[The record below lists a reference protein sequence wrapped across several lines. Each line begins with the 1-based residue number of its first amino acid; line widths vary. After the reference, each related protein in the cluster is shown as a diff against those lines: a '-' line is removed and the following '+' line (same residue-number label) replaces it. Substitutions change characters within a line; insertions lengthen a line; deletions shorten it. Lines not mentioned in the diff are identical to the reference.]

1 MRALRP
7 ELPHAG
13 PPGCPATMPPPPHRR
28 GRRDTPLDR
37 RIHRSSSCGRG
48 ESIERERSA
57 EKWSNMRTR
66 PREVAWTYYCP
77 YFCSSLCLRS
87 SLAVG
92 YSWRYGTMAPASKAT
107 RTRWQIT
114 NLPIL
119 RTLPEVNINDRP
131 RSSAGARYRRQRGY
145 AFRRNPLN
153 FLAPRPGLEPGTYTT
168 AAARRIEPERRG
180 RRLALAGL
188 HNRRHTLCPRRER
201 NVE

>member
-1 MRALRP
+1 MLTQLRP
-7 ELPHAG
+7 VQHRDGSLPSA
-13 PPGCPATMPPPPHRR
+13 
-28 GRRDTPLDR
+28 
-37 RIHRSSSCGRG
+37 INRS
-48 ESIERERSA
+48 ERSA
-57 EKWSNMRTR
+57 EKWSNMCTR
-66 PREVAWTYYCP
+66 LQREVAWT